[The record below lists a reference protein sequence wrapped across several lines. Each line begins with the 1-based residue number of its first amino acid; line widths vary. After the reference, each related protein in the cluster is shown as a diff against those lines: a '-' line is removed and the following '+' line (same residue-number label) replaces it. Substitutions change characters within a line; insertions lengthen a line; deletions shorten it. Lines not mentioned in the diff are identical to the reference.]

1 MTALFGQIMEQ
12 LNSSVVVLLAILILS
27 ACAAVKLGRLLEKF
41 AQHERR
47 LERADD
53 THDLLVKLAA
63 KVEYIY
69 EFTNPRSVARSQSP
83 LALTP
88 LGQEIA
94 PDTNADAM
102 YEAHKGVLLG
112 NIEMATL
119 SEPMRTISKWRQ
131 EKSQRQTCQ
140 DFFRRP
146 K

>member
-41 AQHERR
+41 AQHEHR

-83 LALTP
+83 LALPP

-94 PDTNADAM
+94 ADTNADAM
-102 YEAHKGVLLG
+102 YEAHKGVLLE
-112 NIEMATL
+112 NIKIACPVGTNAYDIQMAARKPIWVML
-119 SEPMRTISKWRQ
+119 NGLRILAV
-131 EKSQRQTCQ
+131 
-140 DFFRRP
+140 
-146 K
+146 